1 MSKYKILS
9 DKVTVGEVG
18 DTVDET
24 VFDGCNIEA
33 LIEAGLIAPAS
44 ISKFSKKSET
54 EEQE

>member
-1 MSKYKILS
+1 MSKYKVLS

-18 DTVDET
+18 DTVDEA

-44 ISKFSKKSET
+44 FGKFSKKSET